1 MKSKLKKPLQ
11 QLAKQLNK
19 QLVTRKVISKD
30 TRLLTDISI
39 DIDNNGFTELAFITQ
54 NVVITD
60 KYIIYW
66 GGIYVLCC
74 DIRKWSS
81 YSWQIFKL

>member
-30 TRLLTDISI
+30 TRLLTDIST
-39 DIDNNGFTELAFITQ
+39 DMDNNGFTILTFTTQ

-66 GGIYVLCC
+66 GGIWEM
-74 DIRKWSS
+74 KGSS
-81 YSWQIFKL
+81 L

>member
-1 MKSKLKKPLQ
+1 MKSKLKKPLL

-19 QLVTRKVISKD
+19 QLVTRKVISKN
-30 TRLLTDISI
+30 TRLLTDIYI
-39 DIDNNGFTELAFITQ
+39 DMDNNGFIMLTFITQ

-66 GGIYVLCC
+66 GGIWEMKGGSL
-74 DIRKWSS
+74 
-81 YSWQIFKL
+81 

>member
-1 MKSKLKKPLQ
+1 MRSKLKKPLL

-39 DIDNNGFTELAFITQ
+39 DMDNNGFTILTFITQ

-60 KYIIYW
+60 KYIIY
-66 GGIYVLCC
+66 
-74 DIRKWSS
+74 
-81 YSWQIFKL
+81 